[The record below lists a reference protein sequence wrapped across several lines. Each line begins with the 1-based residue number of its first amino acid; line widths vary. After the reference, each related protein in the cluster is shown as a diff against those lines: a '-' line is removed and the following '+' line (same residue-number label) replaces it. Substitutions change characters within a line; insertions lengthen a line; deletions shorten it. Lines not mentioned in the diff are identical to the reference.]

1 MLKKLK
7 FFFLGAFLI
16 GTSFYLQG
24 CAGYTTAAIT
34 SAVNSKY
41 EAINLQPEA
50 EKNIQQAYNAA
61 LDTQKQ
67 YPTGTVDVV
76 FNDLAVRMNPT
87 FNTPVVYLNGSKY
100 LSEQYIDT
108 VLAYAKQVM
117 PDVNFVV
124 KDKPDFSSQNPQ
136 LVLFPSFFNHTILG
150 FFAGRQI
157 IYNSTYAIFEL
168 NGKYYAFNNEIY
180 DNGYPI
186 IMATVFSNF
195 FKDYYKS
202 ELLAYYPIFP
212 AVKAIMLKAQ
222 NQPLSP
228 YLERWLNAVKQW
240 QPAPVNNDKVAFRV
254 VSDAKLP
261 CVYNYKWTE
270 HKKNAQGKEYGKT
283 EPEWYQN
290 LKGIAPYLF
299 MPEDSTEC
307 QKIEKKVKNGT
318 EITQAI
324 LEVVAENWK
333 KETKPIMDNW
343 DKVSKLTVGA
353 DNQTLAAQK

>member
-1 MLKKLK
+1 MKKLK
-7 FFFLGAFLI
+7 FFFLGVFLI
-16 GTSFYLQG
+16 GISFNLQG
-24 CAGYTTAAIT
+24 CAGYSTAIFA
-34 SAVNSKY
+34 S
-41 EAINLQPEA
+41 AINSRYTDIDLQPEA
-50 EKNIQQAYNAA
+50 KRNIQQTYNAT

-76 FNDLAVRMNPT
+76 FNDLAVRMNPRIT
-87 FNTPVVYLNGSKY
+87 TPVVYLNGSKY

-117 PDVNFVV
+117 PNVNFVV
-124 KDKPDFSSQNPQ
+124 KNKPDFSSQNPQ
-136 LVLFPSFFNHTILG
+136 LVLFPSYFNHATVT
-150 FFAGRQI
+150 FFSAGQV

-180 DNGYPI
+180 DNGYPVF
-186 IMATVFSNF
+186 AFTVFTNY

-212 AVKAIMLKAQ
+212 AIKAIMLKAQ

-299 MPEDSTEC
+299 MPEDSAEC
-307 QKIEKKVKNGT
+307 QKIEKKVKDGT

-324 LEVVAENWK
+324 LEVVGENWE
-333 KETKPIMDNW
+333 KETKPLMDNW

-353 DNQTLAAQK
+353 DNQTLTAQK